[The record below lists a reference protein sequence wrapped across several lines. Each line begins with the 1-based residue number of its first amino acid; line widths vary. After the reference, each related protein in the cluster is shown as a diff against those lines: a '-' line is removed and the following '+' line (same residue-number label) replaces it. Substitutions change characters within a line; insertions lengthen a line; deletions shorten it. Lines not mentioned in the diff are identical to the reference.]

1 MNRSTQYSAHNE
13 TALFFDKEPV
23 RSRIQ
28 FATNKEE
35 YTMSKEKFVA
45 YVIQHTEDY
54 PNTGEISLETAQ
66 IILANLVQNHSIP
79 SVTPEEFTALWNRLV
94 HDPAAM
100 ALE

>member
-1 MNRSTQYSAHNE
+1 MNHSTQYPAHNE
-13 TALFFDKEPV
+13 TALIFDREPV

-54 PNTGEISLETAQ
+54 PNTGEISIKTAQ
-66 IILANLVQNHSIP
+66 IILANLVQNHSVP

-94 HDPAAM
+94 HDPAVM